1 MQSIKISD
9 LLWLLLEHP
18 GENMD
23 VACVFWLPQM
33 GHSFDIYWTDPE
45 LIKANLC

>member
-18 GENMD
+18 GEKHGRGLRVL
-23 VACVFWLPQM
+23 VATDGPQ
-33 GHSFDIYWTDPE
+33 
-45 LIKANLC
+45 L